1 MFTPFAFIQP
11 LTTVTPIV
19 PVTAAQYVLV
29 GGQFTLYNA
38 PTLNSIAKLN
48 QNGDLVQDTTFNPG
62 VGFDNTPN
70 EIKRYKQNAVGR
82 FKNSIG
88 H

>member
-1 MFTPFAFIQP
+1 VRLYEIMENASVGATGSGSVATVSHALGQPITRNSQSILSGKYSTESTPN
-11 LTTVTPIV
+11 TPI
-19 PVTAAQYVLV
+19 
-29 GGQFTLYNA
+29 
-38 PTLNSIAKLN
+38 
-48 QNGDLVQDTTFNPG
+48 
-62 VGFDNTPN
+62 